1 MYNKSFI
8 SKKTKEGVVVR
19 INMKTLLM
27 KALKNKFSMER
38 EDAIELTKTVEKIF
52 RGRKEVED
60 MNIDK
65 YARALLY
72 ELQREKLLNLR
83 REEFK
88 KEGKWIRKYY
98 WSFNN
103 NAIKEEAYRKH
114 REEKY
119 KIYEKIPKEAWLSH
133 SHQ

>member
-1 MYNKSFI
+1 
-8 SKKTKEGVVVR
+8 
-19 INMKTLLM
+19 
-27 KALKNKFSMER
+27 MEK
-38 EDAIELTKTVEKIF
+38 EDAIELAKTVEKIF
-52 RGRKEVED
+52 RGRKEIED

-72 ELQREKLLNLR
+72 ELQRERLLNLR
-83 REEFK
+83 REEY
-88 KEGKWIRKYY
+88 KEKGKWIRKYY

-133 SHQ
+133 SHF

>member
-1 MYNKSFI
+1 
-8 SKKTKEGVVVR
+8 
-19 INMKTLLM
+19 MKRLLA
-27 KALKNKFSMER
+27 KALKNRFKMTE
-38 EDAIELTKTVEKIF
+38 EDATALTKTIESIF
-52 RGRKEVED
+52 NGKEEVED

-103 NAIKEEAYRKH
+103 NTIKEEAYRKH

-119 KIYEKIPKEAWLSH
+119 EIYEKIPKEAWLSH

>member
-1 MYNKSFI
+1 LYNKSFI
-8 SKKTKEGVVVR
+8 SRKTKEDVVVR
-19 INMKTLLM
+19 INMKILLM

-38 EDAIELTKTVEKIF
+38 EDAIELAKTVEKIF

-72 ELQREKLLNLR
+72 ELQRERLLNLR

-103 NAIKEEAYRKH
+103 NTIKEEAYRKH

>member
-8 SKKTKEGVVVR
+8 SRKTKEDVVVR
-19 INMKTLLM
+19 INMKILLM

-38 EDAIELTKTVEKIF
+38 EDAIELAKTVEKIF

-72 ELQREKLLNLR
+72 ELQRERLLNLR

-103 NAIKEEAYRKH
+103 NTIKEEAYRKH

>member
-1 MYNKSFI
+1 LYNKSFI
-8 SKKTKEGVVVR
+8 SKKTEEYVVVR
-19 INMKTLLM
+19 TTMKILLM
-27 KALKNKFSMER
+27 KALKNKFGMEK
-38 EDAIELTKTVEKIF
+38 EDAMELAKTVEKIF

-60 MNIDK
+60 MKIDK

-72 ELQREKLLNLR
+72 ELQRERLLNLR

-103 NAIKEEAYRKH
+103 NAIKQEAYRKN

-119 KIYEKIPKEAWLSH
+119 KIYEKIPKEAWLLH
-133 SHQ
+133 SY

>member
-1 MYNKSFI
+1 
-8 SKKTKEGVVVR
+8 
-19 INMKTLLM
+19 MKILLM
-27 KALKNKFSMER
+27 KALKNRFDMEKD
-38 EDAIELTKTVEKIF
+38 DAIELTKTVEHIF
-52 RGRKEVED
+52 RGKKEVED
-60 MNIDK
+60 MKIDK

-88 KEGKWIRKYY
+88 ENGKWIRKYY

-114 REEKY
+114 RDDKY

-133 SHQ
+133 SYS